1 MIHASK
7 NFGLLLR
14 VKLSTGQF
22 QSKMST
28 VQTFQ
33 IGHDPALKKDFEK
46 CRYVLLKESLPF
58 DYGKWKI
65 YCDDSLSL
73 S

>member
-1 MIHASK
+1 MLVKILAS
-7 NFGLLLR
+7 
-14 VKLSTGQF
+14 
-22 QSKMST
+22 